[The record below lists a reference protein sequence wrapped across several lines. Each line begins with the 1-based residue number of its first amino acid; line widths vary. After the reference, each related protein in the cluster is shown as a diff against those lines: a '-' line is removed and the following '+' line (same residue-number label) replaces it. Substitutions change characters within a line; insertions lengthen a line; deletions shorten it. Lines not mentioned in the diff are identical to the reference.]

1 MMPTS
6 DSFSNKFKTRLRMK
20 KWKKIY
26 QANAYVEVFLET
38 LHCRRSLEAVKGL
51 LGFFAHLFSQ
61 SC

>member
-26 QANAYVEVFLET
+26 QANACQSKESRSFL
-38 LHCRRSLEAVKGL
+38 K
-51 LGFFAHLFSQ
+51 
-61 SC
+61 